1 MDWAGSDAWH
11 LHFGRFCR
19 RLEPFL
25 GEAPASKTRIRPDGT
40 QEKFYIGLLADFD
53 DISRG
58 FTLKPETKHAMA
70 MLRS

>member
-1 MDWAGSDAWH
+1 MLGIFTSAGSAS
-11 LHFGRFCR
+11 

-58 FTLKPETKHAMA
+58 FTLKPETKDAMA